1 MQLSINHL
9 SNIKTTGVI
18 LPGKDIFT
26 LPEKVLQFGTGVLL
40 RGLPDYFID
49 KANRQGVFNGR
60 VVVVKST
67 DSGGADSFDRQ
78 DGLYTLCIRGIEQ
91 GKKVEENMI
100 CSAISR
106 VLSAKSQWQNILQC
120 AHNPEM
126 QVIVSNTTE
135 VGIQL
140 VEADILPG
148 SGDILSGGVGG
159 GGDSLRGGGG
169 NSLAGGGTL
178 WSQAP
183 VSFPG
188 KLLAFLYE
196 RYKAFSGSPESGMVI
211 VPTELIVDNGK
222 KLAAIVKEL
231 AQRSG
236 LDAGFLAWMEKDCR
250 FCSSLVDRIVPGK
263 PDAATL
269 AALQQELGYEDELLS
284 ISEVYRLWAIEGDE
298 KVQSVL
304 SFARADTGVIIRKDI
319 EIFRELKLRLL
330 NGTHTLS
337 CGLAYLSGFATVK
350 SAMDNGAF
358 AAFVTDLM
366 LGEIAPAI
374 PYTLPLQEA
383 QDFGRQVLDRF
394 RNPHI
399 QHQWI
404 SITMQYSSKMK
415 MRNIPVL
422 LQHYKTSDTPPAHLS
437 LGFAAYLLFMRAV
450 KKEADGYKGHFNGKD
465 YPINDDKAGVY
476 FGLWKEGT
484 PETVVKGAL
493 TDESMWG
500 TDLTAL
506 KGFEAAVRENLVVL
520 FNEGAVAALARKQGR

>member
-1 MQLSINHL
+1 MNLSKNNL
-9 SNIKTTGVI
+9 STIKTTGVI
-18 LPGKDIFT
+18 KPGKDIFT

-60 VVVVKST
+60 IVVVKST
-67 DSGGADSFDRQ
+67 DSGDAGSFDRQ
-78 DGLYTLCIRGIEQ
+78 DGLYTLCIRGIGE
-91 GKKVEENMI
+91 GKKTEENII

-106 VLSAKSQWQNILQC
+106 VLSARDQWQEILQC

-126 QVIVSNTTE
+126 QVVISNTTE

-140 VEADILPG
+140 VEDDILA
-148 SGDILSGGVGG
+148 GD
-159 GGDSLRGGGG
+159 DT
-169 NSLAGGGTL
+169 LAGGDIRHRP
-178 WSQAP
+178 P

-196 RYKAFSGSPESGMVI
+196 RYQAFSGSPESGMVI

-231 AQRSG
+231 AQRNK
-236 LDAGFLAWMEKDCR
+236 LEAGFIAWLEKDCR

-269 AALQQELGYEDELLS
+269 AQLQQDLGYTDDLLA

-298 KVQSVL
+298 KVQAVL
-304 SFARADTGVIIRKDI
+304 SFAKADPGVIIRKDI

-337 CGLAYLSGFATVK
+337 CGLAFLSGFATVK
-350 SAMDNGAF
+350 NAMDD
-358 AAFVTDLM
+358 AAFSSFVSDLM
-366 LGEIAPAI
+366 LKEIAPAI

-383 QDFGRQVLDRF
+383 QDFGMQVLDRF

-422 LQHYKTSDTPPAHLS
+422 LQHYKVQDEPPPHFS

-450 KKEADGYKGHFNGKD
+450 KKEATGYKGEYRGKD
-465 YPINDDKAGVY
+465 YPINDDKAGYY
-476 FGLWKEGT
+476 FELWKERT
-484 PETVVKGAL
+484 PDEVVKSAL
-493 TDESMWG
+493 KDETLWG

-506 KGFEAAVRENLVVL
+506 KGFAASVTEDLQTL
-520 FNEGAVAALARKQGR
+520 IDKGAAAALAPKKSPARPI